1 MSDTLTIERTVHF
14 DRRQRGARKE
24 LKVGPDPTTGQPWGR
39 LPRITKLMAL
49 ALRFERL
56 LSDGDVEDYRELARL
71 GHVSKARISQVMN
84 LCLLAPSIQ
93 EEILFLPRIEDG
105 RDPITLRDLQ
115 PITLTPDWEE
125 QNCLWE
131 KIVFANTMNDPSD
144 D

>member
-14 DRRQRGARKE
+14 DRRKRGARKE
-24 LKVGPDPTTGQPWGR
+24 LKIGPDPRSGQPRGR

-49 ALRFERL
+49 AIRFERL
-56 LSDGDVEDYRELARL
+56 LSEGEIEDYSELARL

-115 PITLTPDWEE
+115 ALALQPDWGE
-125 QNCLWE
+125 QKRLW
-131 KIVFANTMNDPSD
+131 ATLSHSAHRR
-144 D
+144 